1 MKTFKSIHIDLE
13 NGIYKLNGESMEKVR
28 ELTLTLDAESWSL
41 RINKDEWFE
50 EGSRRTETEDVK
62 SVFYTDAIVK
72 KG

>member
-50 EGSRRTETEDVK
+50 EGSRRT
-62 SVFYTDAIVK
+62 K
-72 KG
+72 KGGNQDDK

>member
-50 EGSRRTETEDVK
+50 ESSRRTKEGGNQDDK
-62 SVFYTDAIVK
+62 
-72 KG
+72 